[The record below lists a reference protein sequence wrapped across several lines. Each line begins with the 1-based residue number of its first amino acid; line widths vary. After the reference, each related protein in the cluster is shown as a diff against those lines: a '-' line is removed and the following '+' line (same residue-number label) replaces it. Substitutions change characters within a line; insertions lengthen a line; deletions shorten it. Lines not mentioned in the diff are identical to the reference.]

1 MTKAIIFDVDGVL
14 VDSPHEEAWGETL
27 LELVRSDWSGLPQS
41 ASYNP
46 AAYTSG
52 LYQSEVAGK
61 PRWDGARALLRA
73 FGFPTDDRFVGRLAE
88 KKQERIVALIEAGRF
103 RAYDDAMQ
111 FLLRAKTAGIKVA
124 AASSSLNANAMLAR
138 VRIEPYLAASGI
150 ELPWAGRET
159 SLVEVFDANVCGR
172 TFARGKPAPDIFL
185 AAADALRVPP
195 GDCVVVEDAPAGVE
209 AAKAGGMRALGV
221 ARHDDDE
228 ILRAADADWVVT
240 SLDGLDPSDF

>member
-14 VDSPHEEAWGETL
+14 VDSPHEAAWGETL

-41 ASYNP
+41 VRYDPSR
-46 AAYTSG
+46 YTSG

-73 FGFPTDDRFVGRLAE
+73 FGFPTDDRYVGRLAE
-88 KKQERIVALIEAGRF
+88 KKQSRIVELIEEGRF
-103 RAYDDAMQ
+103 HAYDDAMR
-111 FLLRAKTAGIKVA
+111 FLLRAKAAGIKVA

-138 VRIEPYLAASGI
+138 VRIEPYLAAAGV
-150 ELPWAGRET
+150 ELPWANRET

-185 AAADALRVPP
+185 AAAEGLGVAPEQ
-195 GDCVVVEDAPAGVE
+195 CVVVEDAPAGVE
-209 AAKAGGMRALGV
+209 AAKAGGMRAIGL
-221 ARHDDDE
+221 ARHNDE
-228 ILRAADADWVVT
+228 DLLKAANADWVVT
-240 SLDGLDPSDF
+240 TLDGLDPADF